1 MGTLTGRRICREAPP
16 IEWGDEYERMFSL
29 LETVHSAFCASLSK
43 VCICLPPSPTLLPA
57 FDGNDVGY
65 SFVANSAREQDEW
78 CSAITSTR

>member
-1 MGTLTGRRICREAPP
+1 
-16 IEWGDEYERMFSL
+16 MFSQ
-29 LETVHSAFCASLSK
+29 LETVHSTFCTK
-43 VCICLPPSPTLLPA
+43 VFICLPLFSLPPA